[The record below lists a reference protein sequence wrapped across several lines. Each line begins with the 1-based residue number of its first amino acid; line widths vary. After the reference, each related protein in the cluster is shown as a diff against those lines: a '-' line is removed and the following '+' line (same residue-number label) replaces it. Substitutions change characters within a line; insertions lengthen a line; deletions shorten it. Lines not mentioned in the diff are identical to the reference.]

1 MFGADLRKTR
11 AVAGP
16 EGVTLF
22 YAQTS
27 FRAATRFGGGGYA
40 YSHPVAVRHDATGA
54 VVPIRDDVMAVRL
67 GLLALIVVAAMTR
80 WIHGG

>member
-1 MFGADLRKTR
+1 MFRADLRKTR

-16 EGVTLF
+16 DGLTLF

-27 FRAATRFGGGGYA
+27 FRAATPFGGGGYA

-67 GLLALIVVAAMTR
+67 GVLVLVVVAAITR
-80 WIHGG
+80 LIHGR

>member
-1 MFGADLRKTR
+1 MFRADLRKTR

-16 EGVTLF
+16 DGVTLF

-27 FRAATRFGGGGYA
+27 VRAATPFGGGGYA
-40 YSHPVAVRHDATGA
+40 YRHPVAVRHDATGA

-67 GLLALIVVAAMTR
+67 GLFALIVVATMTR
-80 WIHGG
+80 WIRGR

>member
-1 MFGADLRKTR
+1 MFRADLRKTR

-16 EGVTLF
+16 DGVTLF

-27 FRAATRFGGGGYA
+27 VRAATPFGGGGYI
-40 YSHPVAVRHDATGA
+40 YSHPVAVRHDATGD

-67 GLLALIVVAAMTR
+67 GLFLLIVVAAMTR
-80 WIHGG
+80 WIHGR

>member
-1 MFGADLRKTR
+1 MFRVDLRKTR

-16 EGVTLF
+16 DGVTLF

-27 FRAATRFGGGGYA
+27 IRAATQFGGGGYA

-54 VVPIRDDVMAVRL
+54 MAPIRDDVMTVRL
-67 GLLALIVVAAMTR
+67 ALFVLIVVAAMTR
-80 WIHGG
+80 WIHGR